1 MQLAPADMSHVWLHA
16 LAKRWS
22 PSPHEYALLVAE
34 TMAHRVWAAIDEEGT
49 PLAIGGVVSGRC
61 WLSLV
66 PGARRR
72 MLPLVRLMDCARAR
86 EQRVGTPRPL
96 CVVRDDNPAGQR
108 LARLLGFAPTERA
121 AGALREWSTHA

>member
-1 MQLAPADMSHVWLHA
+1 MHLAPADMSHVWLHA
-16 LAKRWS
+16 LAKGWS
-22 PSPHEYALLVAE
+22 PSPHEYKLLVAE

-49 PLAIGGVVSGRC
+49 PLAIGGVISGRC

-72 MLPLVRLMDCARAR
+72 MLPLVRLMDRVRAR
-86 EQRVGTPRPL
+86 EQRVGTTRPL

-108 LARLLGFAPTERA
+108 LARLLGFTPTA
-121 AGALREWSTHA
+121 HATGQLRDWRIEA